1 MKYYNDLKS
10 YVHDLSW
17 RLESLAAR
25 ATTARYAVEQMVNSS
40 PANGAGTQSFE
51 RDIKQD
57 LFYHGKTL
65 ICVILG
71 CFFSPPK
78 ATSWIHL
85 R

>member
-25 ATTARYAVEQMVNSS
+25 ARTARYVEAQMVNSS

-71 CFFSPPK
+71 WVFFPK

>member
-1 MKYYNDLKS
+1 MCSRFIMEIRIISSESNDG
-10 YVHDLSW
+10 
-17 RLESLAAR
+17 EICGG
-25 ATTARYAVEQMVNSS
+25 
-40 PANGAGTQSFE
+40 ANGKFQSSKWSREQSFE

-71 CFFSPPK
+71 CFFSPK
-78 ATSWIHL
+78 ATSWIHM